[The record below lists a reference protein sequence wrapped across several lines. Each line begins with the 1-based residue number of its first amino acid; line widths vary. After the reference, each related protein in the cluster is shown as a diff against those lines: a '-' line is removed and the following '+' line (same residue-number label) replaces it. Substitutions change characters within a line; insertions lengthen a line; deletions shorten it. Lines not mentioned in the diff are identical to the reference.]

1 MANVAFLLSA
11 FVSVYVDCNTK
22 ATNVV
27 CWGKGWNLLTRNS
40 IWLDWDNLTVQPIVA
55 NRHLSH
61 QCSHVLTL
69 R

>member
-11 FVSVYVDCNTK
+11 FVSVDVDCNTK

-27 CWGKGWNLLTRNS
+27 CWGKGWSLLTR
-40 IWLDWDNLTVQPIVA
+40 IWLDGDNMTVQPIVA
-55 NRHLSH
+55 NRHVSH
-61 QCSHVLTL
+61 QCSHLLTL